1 MLSFVAALLR
11 SDSQQYAS
19 EFDLQERAKVVF
31 AECDANKDGKL
42 SKQDIY
48 NYLVDQRV
56 NLSHLAQEK
65 MFKQLSG
72 GSESLTLQQFLQ
84 GLSKYS
90 RILAGGLEEPPQS
103 IADAHY
109 GTGQTGSN
117 AAEPKHSRSNPASH
131 ATMQHATAR
140 QMSRLKST
148 RQLEVEQAEGAERI
162 KAHNLHTAMQPLKQ
176 VLYQIDESGS
186 GRMSYHDFYLFL
198 ERTSPHMLPAASSIF
213 FTLDRRM
220 DGEVRY
226 KDILRVLYPHA
237 LDKELAEMLSVVI
250 PKKHVKG
257 QNNLEQQVAELKEVF
272 AVYDEDGTGQLN
284 QATFV
289 EAIVSAGYEREEA
302 VQMFD
307 IVDADH
313 GGSVS
318 LEEFMDWYLH
328 NETGKDKTGINNQA
342 SLAILLRGAESCE
355 NTQRGSENSASLFAR
370 ILSRPTVLIHVTVIE
385 DSHTRMDVRLLQ
397 YNVGSHSREGEV
409 VKQQLVQTAL
419 QQGLCDLALL
429 QGCSGIHEPVP
440 CDHNAATEKLQAL
453 VDAASTGATA
463 PSRVD
468 AHDSC
473 TDTGGLSNQ
482 EAASRAPQ
490 PQQADGPS
498 ASLGSQPVQLTLGH
512 MRGGTWQTP
521 APLNISQHPLSAQG
535 GDSEIEPKPPTPA
548 ARPRGDESTS
558 AVSKGPLSSG
568 RSEGRVEGDIEDEA
582 LQSGS
587 GTDVE
592 DDTGLYAAAKQ
603 VPGELKAAW
612 NKLVQQPAERKGII
626 RRQGRNGEEKMS
638 SPGRL
643 LGCLQ
648 SKTDSD
654 AEAQMEAV
662 RFKH

>member
-1 MLSFVAALLR
+1 MW
-11 SDSQQYAS
+11 
-19 EFDLQERAKVVF
+19 
-31 AECDANKDGKL
+31 
-42 SKQDIY
+42 
-48 NYLVDQRV
+48 
-56 NLSHLAQEK
+56 
-65 MFKQLSG
+65 
-72 GSESLTLQQFLQ
+72 Q

-109 GTGQTGSN
+109 GMPPSIQESARHATALLQGKCYTGTGQTGSN
-117 AAEPKHSRSNPASH
+117 AAEPKHSRSNVNFSKATAEPANQHAHAKKQAVSAAASLEAALSRISDAGNRPGGKVPSTSCSMKSTMKSTMRSTIRSVQPASH

-342 SLAILLRGAESCE
+342 SLAMC
-355 NTQRGSENSASLFAR
+355 
-370 ILSRPTVLIHVTVIE
+370 
-385 DSHTRMDVRLLQ
+385 
-397 YNVGSHSREGEV
+397 
-409 VKQQLVQTAL
+409 
-419 QQGLCDLALL
+419 
-429 QGCSGIHEPVP
+429 
-440 CDHNAATEKLQAL
+440 
-453 VDAASTGATA
+453 
-463 PSRVD
+463 
-468 AHDSC
+468 
-473 TDTGGLSNQ
+473 
-482 EAASRAPQ
+482 
-490 PQQADGPS
+490 
-498 ASLGSQPVQLTLGH
+498 
-512 MRGGTWQTP
+512 
-521 APLNISQHPLSAQG
+521 
-535 GDSEIEPKPPTPA
+535 
-548 ARPRGDESTS
+548 
-558 AVSKGPLSSG
+558 
-568 RSEGRVEGDIEDEA
+568 
-582 LQSGS
+582 
-587 GTDVE
+587 
-592 DDTGLYAAAKQ
+592 
-603 VPGELKAAW
+603 
-612 NKLVQQPAERKGII
+612 
-626 RRQGRNGEEKMS
+626 
-638 SPGRL
+638 
-643 LGCLQ
+643 
-648 SKTDSD
+648 
-654 AEAQMEAV
+654 
-662 RFKH
+662 